1 MPYVSLEMATEISSF
16 ATESWIEALTLEI
29 VLDSNVGGVS
39 EARIVFAYSFGLKSG
54 AAKIE

>member
-1 MPYVSLEMATEISSF
+1 MPYVSLEIATEISSF
-16 ATESWIEALTLEI
+16 VTESWIEALALEI
-29 VLDSNVGGVS
+29 VLDSNVGVS